1 MKSWE
6 RLQEALPAHLVPVI
20 RYALATG
27 CRMSE
32 MLRLEWR
39 RVDFN
44 RRVAWLDPG
53 TTKNGEGR
61 GIPLNRDAVLAL
73 RSVQGEH
80 PIWCFTY
87 QGKRMEAIGSAWKR
101 SLAKAEITP
110 CSQKTHAA
118 SRW

>member
-1 MKSWE
+1 
-6 RLQEALPAHLVPVI
+6 
-20 RYALATG
+20 
-27 CRMSE
+27 

-101 SLAKAEITP
+101 SLANEGINYHPQSGWYDESPQRGLDTKALLTSSAP
-110 CSQKTHAA
+110 DVSLPAPG
-118 SRW
+118 S